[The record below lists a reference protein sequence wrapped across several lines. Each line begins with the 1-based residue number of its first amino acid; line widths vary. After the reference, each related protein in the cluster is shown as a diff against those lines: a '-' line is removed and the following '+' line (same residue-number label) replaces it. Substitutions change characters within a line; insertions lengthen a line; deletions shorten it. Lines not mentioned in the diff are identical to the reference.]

1 MADEAPKGMYCCV
14 PPTPGLRMLTFPD
27 GTQTGVMGLNEILAA
42 VYDEGRQV
50 SRETAEEIVERLAVK
65 NYILASVRREY
76 CDLLIE
82 EYRKYVNA
90 RRPAAPGEASPF
102 ATGGKGNSRKGF
114 LSKLLKV
121 FGRPY
126 PH

>member
-1 MADEAPKGMYCCV
+1 
-14 PPTPGLRMLTFPD
+14 MLTFPD

-42 VYDEGRQV
+42 VYDEGGQV

-76 CDLLIE
+76 CDLLVE

-90 RRPAAPGEASPF
+90 RSRTAPVEARRS
-102 ATGGKGNSRKGF
+102 ATGGNGNSRRGF

-121 FGRPY
+121 FGRLY